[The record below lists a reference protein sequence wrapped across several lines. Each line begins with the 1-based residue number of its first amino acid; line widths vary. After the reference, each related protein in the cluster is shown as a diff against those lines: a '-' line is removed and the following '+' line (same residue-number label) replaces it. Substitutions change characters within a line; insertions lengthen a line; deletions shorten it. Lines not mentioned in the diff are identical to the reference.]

1 MRSKED
7 WCAGLQPGIS
17 VTGLIRCFR
26 KRRSLHSA
34 FNTTPRSSRLAPHL
48 LCLCLLLLGACSKAP
63 AILHLTGPTMGT
75 SYSVKINPGDDLPS
89 GGELSAGI
97 EVILEDVNR
106 SMSTY
111 IEDSELSRLNRH
123 PGTGWI
129 EISPALYEVLST
141 AQEISGRTGGAFDV
155 TVGALVNLWGFGPE
169 FSSGDLPADADIE
182 AALAAAG
189 YQGLALRADPPSLR
203 KAAPAVYLDLSGIA
217 KGYAVDRIAIFL
229 ETRGIGDYL
238 VEIGGEVRARGVN
251 GAGETWRVG
260 IERPAAD
267 RRAILQ
273 VIELKDAAMAT
284 SGDYRNYYM
293 HGGRRYSHTIDPRT
307 GRPVT
312 HKLSSVTVLDGSAMT
327 ADALATALLVM
338 GPEAGPRYAE
348 KTGLPALFI
357 LGEGEAFAEKSTAAL
372 QPYLA
377 E

>member
-1 MRSKED
+1 MRGKKD
-7 WCAGLQPGIS
+7 WSAELQLGLRP
-17 VTGLIRCFR
+17 TRFIRCIGLR
-26 KRRSLHSA
+26 CLLHSA
-34 FNTTPRSSRLAPHL
+34 FNATPHSSL
-48 LCLCLLLLGACSKAP
+48 LTPLFFCLLLLGACSKAP
-63 AILHLTGPTMGT
+63 ATLHLTGPTMGT
-75 SYSVKINPGDDLPS
+75 SYSVKIKPGDDLPPER
-89 GGELSAGI
+89 ELSAGI
-97 EVILEDVNR
+97 QAILEDVNR

-111 IEDSELSRLNRH
+111 IEDSELSRLNRN

-129 EISPALYEVLST
+129 DISPALYEVLST
-141 AQEISGRTGGAFDV
+141 AQEISDQTGGAFDI
-155 TVGALVNLWGFGPE
+155 TVGALVNLWGFGPD
-169 FSSGDLPADADIE
+169 FTTGALPADADIE
-182 AALAAAG
+182 AVLAAAG
-189 YQGLALRADPPSLR
+189 YQGLALKAHPPSLR
-203 KAAPAVYLDLSGIA
+203 KAAPAAYLDLSGIA
-217 KGYAVDRIAIFL
+217 KGYAVDRIAGYL

-260 IERPAAD
+260 IERPEAD
-267 RRAILQ
+267 RRAIFR
-273 VIELKDAAMAT
+273 VIELQGTAMAT

-312 HKLSSVTVLDGSAMT
+312 HNLSSVTVLDGSAMT

-348 KTGLPALFI
+348 KAGLPALFI
-357 LGEGEAFAEKSTAAL
+357 LDEGGAYVEKSTAAL